1 MALIRHERLE
11 SDPLAYR
18 VFGVTRDKSSWRAA
32 DVLRGARFT
41 DDPKRT
47 HHLWQLASRGYYAEQ
62 AGLVAAATLAAHTE
76 DAGFRF
82 GLALAA
88 ADEARHADALYQYA
102 RAIGGEPEDCAEIV
116 QPLDDAL
123 TALPHMGRALVH
135 TMLEGVAADE
145 FLLLRRQLADDPLG
159 RLYRLIRRDEV
170 QHVAIG
176 LTYLARAS
184 ATSEGR
190 QEWEAHA
197 DEWHAAGMRLIYL
210 DAMARMHAD
219 DIGVSPAALESW
231 FLRRHNDRLRAAGIT
246 LREEVNPSEDQEGR
260 DQGGDPR
267 HLQVLPAG

>member
-1 MALIRHERLE
+1 MVLIRHEHLE
-11 SDPLAYR
+11 EDAVAYR
-18 VFGVTRDKSSWRAA
+18 VFGVTRDKSLWRAA

-41 DDPKRT
+41 GDEKWA

-123 TALPHMGRALVH
+123 VALPHMGRALVH

-159 RLYRLIRRDEV
+159 ELYHLIRRDEV

-184 ATSEGR
+184 ATPDGR
-190 QEWEAHA
+190 AAWKANADQWHA
-197 DEWHAAGMRLIYL
+197 DGMKLIYL

-219 DIGVSPAALESW
+219 DLGVPPAALEAW
-231 FLRRHNDRLRAAGIT
+231 FLRRHHARLKAAGIT
-246 LREEVNPSEDQEGR
+246 LGEEVNPDEDQEGG
-260 DQGGDPR
+260 DQGGNPR
-267 HLQVLPAG
+267 HLQVLPAR